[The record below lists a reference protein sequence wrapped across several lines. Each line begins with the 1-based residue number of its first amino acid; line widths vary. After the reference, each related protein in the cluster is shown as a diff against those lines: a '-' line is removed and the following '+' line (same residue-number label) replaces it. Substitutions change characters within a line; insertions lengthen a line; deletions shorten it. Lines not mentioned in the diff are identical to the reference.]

1 MGDWWSALAPR
12 WESAVRLTLLT
23 EDRGEWV
30 LSGLGWRG
38 DQDLD
43 VHHVSPGSVG
53 LHAEHVDGVD
63 DLIVDVVDLLVDR
76 WDDDQAGDHGD
87 QRAGGGDPHEELL
100 FEHPVKKT
108 NKQDEVN

>member
-1 MGDWWSALAPR
+1 MGDWRSALAPR
-12 WESAVRLTLLT
+12 WKSAVRLTLLT

-63 DLIVDVVDLLVDR
+63 DLVVDVVDLLVDR
-76 WDDDQAGDHGD
+76 RDDDQTGDHGN
-87 QRAGGGDPHEELL
+87 QRASGGDPHEELL
-100 FEHPVKKT
+100 FEHPVKKI
-108 NKQDEVN
+108 NKQGGIN

>member
-1 MGDWWSALAPR
+1 MGDWRSALAPR

-30 LSGLGWRG
+30 LSGLRWRG
-38 DQDLD
+38 DEDLD

-76 WDDDQAGDHGD
+76 RDDDQAGDHGD
-87 QRAGGGDPHEELL
+87 QRASGGDPHEELL
-100 FEHPVKKT
+100 FEHPVKKI
-108 NKQDEVN
+108 NKQSEIN